1 MTQSEIDLLQHE
13 LLLRGVNM
21 TGILSNTDRFRVD
34 DKGLSVEITDK
45 VTMETRQFPMSD
57 FKYIEESYT
66 KEGSLEYEKTW
77 NQCLEDLFNG
87 LNPHTKD

>member
-1 MTQSEIDLLQHE
+1 MWAGMTD
-13 LLLRGVNM
+13 
-21 TGILSNTDRFRVD
+21 ILSNTDRFRVD

-77 NQCLEDLFNG
+77 NQCLEDLFCGLTTSEKESCNG
-87 LNPHTKD
+87 

>member
-1 MTQSEIDLLQHE
+1 MWA
-13 LLLRGVNM
+13 GM

-45 VTMETRQFPMSD
+45 VTMEVKQFSMSD
-57 FKYIEESYT
+57 FNYIEESYMKYGT
-66 KEGSLEYEKTW
+66 LEYEKTW

-87 LNPHTKD
+87 DNRLILKLEE

>member
-1 MTQSEIDLLQHE
+1 MWAGMTD
-13 LLLRGVNM
+13 
-21 TGILSNTDRFRVD
+21 ILSNTDRFRVD

-57 FKYIEESYT
+57 YMYIAESYT

-77 NQCLEDLFNG
+77 NQCLESLFYG
-87 LNPHTKD
+87 LTNSR

>member
-1 MTQSEIDLLQHE
+1 MWAGMTD
-13 LLLRGVNM
+13 
-21 TGILSNTDRFRVD
+21 ILSNTDRFRVE

-57 FKYIEESYT
+57 YMYMEESYT

-77 NQCLEDLFNG
+77 NRCLESLFYG
-87 LNPHTKD
+87 LINLNKGLSKC

>member
-1 MTQSEIDLLQHE
+1 MWA
-13 LLLRGVNM
+13 GM

-57 FKYIEESYT
+57 YMYTVESYT
-66 KEGSLEYEKTW
+66 EEGSLEYENTW
-77 NQCLEDLFNG
+77 NQCLESLFHGLTTSEKESCNG
-87 LNPHTKD
+87 

>member
-1 MTQSEIDLLQHE
+1 MWV
-13 LLLRGVNM
+13 GM

-34 DKGLSVEITDK
+34 DKGLSAEITDK

-57 FKYIEESYT
+57 YMYMAESYT

-77 NQCLEDLFNG
+77 NQCLESLFYGLTTSGKGSYNG
-87 LNPHTKD
+87 